1 MPKLGMIMT
10 EGQVTR
16 WLKAPGDPVRPG
28 EPILAVTTEKIDYEV
43 EAGAEGLLHVVVPE
57 GETVPVGA
65 VVGFLLAPGEAPPAV
80 IPPPRPVEAIDPDAP
95 AQAAAP
101 SPVTSRAVAAAEVRA
116 SPAARRLAKELGV
129 DLVQATGSGP
139 GGRIVEADVQALAAT
154 QKAAAT
160 ATPPAVGASAEVR
173 ASPLARRLA
182 HERGVDLT
190 RLRGTGP
197 GGRITEQDV
206 LAAGQTRPEPQVPA
220 PTAPATPAAPPR
232 PTRQVRPLTGMRRV
246 IADRMGRSLQT
257 AAQLTLHTEA
267 DVTDLVARRQAFL
280 KEAAASGADRVRVTY
295 ADLVIKASAEALKR
309 HWKINAAIVGSE
321 IHYLEAID
329 VGFAVA
335 LDDELIVPIVRRA
348 DQKSIRQIARETGDL
363 ATRARAG
370 RLKPDEVSGGSFT
383 VSVLGLI
390 DAFTPIINPPE
401 SAILGVGR
409 IVEKPAVHEGAIAIR
424 SMMALSLTI
433 NHRVIDGEPGAHF
446 LRRIRQY
453 FEVPDRLFA
462 ED

>member
-16 WLKAPGDPVRPG
+16 WLKMAGEQVRQGDL
-28 EPILAVTTEKIDYEV
+28 ILEVTTEKINYEV
-43 EAGAEGLLHVVVPE
+43 EAGTEGILHVVVPE

-80 IPPPRPVEAIDPDAP
+80 IPPPRPVEAIEPEARAETDAP
-95 AQAAAP
+95 REMAA
-101 SPVTSRAVAAAEVRA
+101 SPGAGGEVRA

-129 DLVQATGSGP
+129 EIALATGSGP
-139 GGRIVEADVQALAAT
+139 GGRIVEADVQALVAT
-154 QKAAAT
+154 QQKEPAAPT
-160 ATPPAVGASAEVR
+160 APAEIK

-182 HERGVDLT
+182 QERGVDLT
-190 RLRGTGP
+190 RLQGSGP
-197 GGRITEQDV
+197 GGRITEKDV
-206 LAAGQTRPEPQVPA
+206 LAAAEARPGTATA
-220 PTAPATPAAPPR
+220 PTTAAAPTAPPR
-232 PTRQVRPLTGMRRV
+232 PTRAIRSLTGMRRV
-246 IADRMGRSLQT
+246 IADRMRQSLQI

-280 KEAAASGADRVRVTY
+280 KEMNGTGADRVRVTY
-295 ADLVIKASAEALKR
+295 TDLLIKASAEALKR
-309 HWKINAAIVGSE
+309 HWKINATILGSE

-335 LDDELIVPIVRRA
+335 LDDGLIVPIIRQA
-348 DQKSIRQIARETGDL
+348 DQKSIREIARETDDL
-363 ATRARAG
+363 SARARAG
-370 RLKPDEVSGGSFT
+370 RLKPNEVSGGTFT
-383 VSVLGLI
+383 VSVLGMI

-409 IVEKPAVHEGAIAIR
+409 IVEKPAVHEGVVAIR

-433 NHRVIDGEPGAHF
+433 DHRVIDGEPGAHF

-453 FEVPDRLFA
+453 LETPDRLFV
-462 ED
+462 